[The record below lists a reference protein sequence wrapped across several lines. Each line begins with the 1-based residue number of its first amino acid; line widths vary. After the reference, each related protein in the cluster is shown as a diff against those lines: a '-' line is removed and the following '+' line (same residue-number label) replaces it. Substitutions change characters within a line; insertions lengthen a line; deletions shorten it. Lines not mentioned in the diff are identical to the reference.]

1 MAEFIHQHW
10 YFARPKLAQHYLS
23 LLIDGP
29 GDPIALVGQRRI
41 GKTTF
46 LLNDLLPAAGNRGFL
61 PIYIDV
67 WQHRAEVLEAIN
79 YALQEAI
86 DDLDVP
92 KSKAGRRPGT
102 VVKKVALAGASLELA
117 DEPERKRPASP
128 FLLVD
133 WLLKTLTRKGRRPI
147 LLIFDEIQELAVTS
161 GGDNIVSALRSAI
174 TKNKGAVRVVFTGS
188 SQERLMELFSRSR
201 AALYEG
207 ASTLA
212 FPHLDGE
219 FIRFIAQRAK
229 ERFKK
234 PVSAAELAE
243 AFARLRHQPRPLI
256 DLLLLYL
263 SGDAKS
269 LASLLTARIE
279 EQLEG
284 GGFESMWLAMKPLHR
299 RICLRVAIGGEVS
312 SVSARQAYA
321 AGSGRKELSPGTVSS
336 AIKALIARRVLTKT
350 SGVRG
355 GYALD
360 DPVFAEWLRVGRQL
374 DVGRRA

>member
-1 MAEFIHQHW
+1 MADLIHQHW

-46 LLNDLLPAAGNRGFL
+46 LLNDLLPAATNRGFL

-92 KSKAGRRPGT
+92 GSKVGRRLKT
-102 VVKKVALAGASLELA
+102 VVKRVGLGGASLELG
-117 DEPERKRPASP
+117 DEPARRRPASP
-128 FLLVD
+128 FLQVD
-133 WLLKTLTRKGRRPI
+133 WLLKTLVKDAKRPI
-147 LLIFDEIQELAVTS
+147 VLIFDEIQELATAPGS
-161 GGDNIVSALRSAI
+161 DNIVSALRSAI
-174 TKNKGAVRVVFTGS
+174 TKNKSAVRVVFTGS
-188 SQERLMELFSRSR
+188 SQEQLMELFSRSR

-212 FPHLDGE
+212 FPHLDAE
-219 FIRFIAQRAK
+219 FIQFIAQRVRD
-229 ERFKK
+229 RFKK
-234 PVSAAELAE
+234 TVSAKELAE
-243 AFARLRHQPRPLI
+243 VFVRLHHQPRPLI
-256 DLLLLYL
+256 DLLLLYS

-269 LASLLTARIE
+269 LTSLLNARIDD
-279 EQLEG
+279 QLTDA
-284 GGFESMWLAMKPLHR
+284 GFESTWQSLKPLYR
-299 RICLRVAIGGEVS
+299 RICLRIAMGEEVS
-312 SVSARQAYA
+312 SIAARRAYA
-321 AGSGRKELSPGTVSS
+321 QGSSRKELSPGTVNS
-336 AIKALIARRVLTKT
+336 ALKAMIAARVLIKIA
-350 SGVRG
+350 GVRG

-360 DPVFAEWLRVGRQL
+360 DPLFAEWLRAGRQL
-374 DVGRRA
+374 EVDRRA